1 MNEESHPDKGTHRP
15 SRTAIG
21 RRGEEL
27 ACQELQRR
35 GYELLARNW
44 RCPAGEVDIIARQ
57 GDSMAFVEVKTRRA
71 HSGLPEEGLTAR
83 KMTRIITVAQTYLGQ
98 FDLGDVGW
106 RIDLVAI
113 ELGPDGQ
120 ATRIDI
126 QPAIGLDV

>member
-1 MNEESHPDKGTHRP
+1 MNSATPLNSRTTRP
-15 SRTAIG
+15 SRAAIG
-21 RRGEEL
+21 RRGEDL

-57 GDSMAFVEVKTRRA
+57 DDSLAFIEVKTRRA
-71 HSGLPEEGLTAR
+71 HSGLPEEGLTPR
-83 KMTRIITVAQTYLGQ
+83 KMARIITVAQTYLGQ
-98 FDLGDVGW
+98 LDLGEIGW

-113 ELGPDGQ
+113 ELGADGQ
-120 ATRIDI
+120 ATRIAV

>member
-1 MNEESHPDKGTHRP
+1 MSDKLPSDNRTRRP

-57 GDSMAFVEVKTRRA
+57 GDSIAFVEVKTRRA
-71 HSGLPEEGLTAR
+71 YSGLPEEGLTAR
-83 KMTRIITVAQTYLGQ
+83 KMARIITVAQTYLGQ
-98 FDLGDVGW
+98 TGLGDLGW

-113 ELGPDGQ
+113 ELGADGQ
-120 ATRIDI
+120 ATRLDI
-126 QPAIGLDV
+126 QPAMGLDV

>member
-1 MNEESHPDKGTHRP
+1 MNNSRPRAKATARP
-15 SRTAIG
+15 SRAAIG

-57 GDSMAFVEVKTRRA
+57 DGSLAFVEVKTRRA
-71 HSGLPEEGLTAR
+71 HSGLPEEGLTPR
-83 KMTRIITVAQTYLGQ
+83 KVARIITVAQTYLGQ
-98 FDLGDVGW
+98 FGLGDMSW

-113 ELGPDGQ
+113 ELGADGQ
-120 ATRIDI
+120 ATRISV
-126 QPAIGLDV
+126 QPAIGIDA